1 MNPFF
6 KGGAPARGSGGGRS
20 SGGLGGLD
28 AGALAA
34 IRQFAAIAKGAKDPM
49 AALRALGS
57 KNPRIGRI
65 LRMVEGQDPQQA
77 FLAACR
83 QYGVDPRQILDLM
96 DK

>member
-6 KGGAPARGSGGGRS
+6 KGGAPVRGSGGGRS
-20 SGGLGGLD
+20 SGGLD

-49 AALRALGS
+49 AALRALGG
-57 KNPRIGRI
+57 KNPRIGSI